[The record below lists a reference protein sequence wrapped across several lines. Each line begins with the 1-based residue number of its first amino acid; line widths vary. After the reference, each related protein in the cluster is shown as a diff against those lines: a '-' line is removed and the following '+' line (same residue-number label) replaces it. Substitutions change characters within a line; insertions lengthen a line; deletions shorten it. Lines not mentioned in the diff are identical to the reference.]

1 MVIGASIAGV
11 LAARVLA
18 EHYDRVTL
26 VDRDEMPSRP
36 VIRGGVPQGRHVH
49 GLLSTGL
56 SVIEAKFPGATED
69 LVARGAQLG
78 DAQADG
84 RYFFGPEPLAAGHA
98 DLPALG
104 VSRPLLEWYLRH
116 RLLRDFP
123 VTLRDRTS
131 VLDLAFSSDERR
143 VVGLIVSDRDAGT
156 PQLLPAL
163 LVVDASGRASR
174 TPEWLERRA
183 YAAPVEDV
191 RRVDKHYATRAFRH
205 ERQRGNRSC

>member
-1 MVIGASIAGV
+1 MAGQERHAVVIGASIAGV

-49 GLLSTGL
+49 GLLVPRALGHRGD
-56 SVIEAKFPGATED
+56 VPRGHRGPGGA
-69 LVARGAQLG
+69 GAQLG

-104 VSRPLLEWYLRH
+104 VGGRCWSGTCGTGCCATSR
-116 RLLRDFP
+116 
-123 VTLRDRTS
+123 
-131 VLDLAFSSDERR
+131 
-143 VVGLIVSDRDAGT
+143 
-156 PQLLPAL
+156 
-163 LVVDASGRASR
+163 
-174 TPEWLERRA
+174 
-183 YAAPVEDV
+183 
-191 RRVDKHYATRAFRH
+191 
-205 ERQRGNRSC
+205 